1 MGGKKVLKSHK
12 FKQSLASLSS
22 AAVTVYISIIAWKF
36 PTLGLWMLLI
46 VEGEKKMLYIIKF
59 GASQVVLQPVDALKS
74 SLHFIASW

>member
-1 MGGKKVLKSHK
+1 
-12 FKQSLASLSS
+12 
-22 AAVTVYISIIAWKF
+22 
-36 PTLGLWMLLI
+36 MLLI